1 MKHWKLAITT
11 SLVCSMVLGLGAC
24 GSQPGGGA
32 ENSGESAS
40 IWGISD
46 KNFGPT
52 KEAIER
58 WNQEHS
64 DQQLKAEYFANDP
77 YKEKIRTSVGSGN
90 APTLIYNWGGATL
103 RDYVKSGAII
113 DLTKELEGVSK
124 SKVFDVVAKG
134 GSVDGKLYAMPTQ
147 GVMPVVLYVNKK
159 VCRDAGIT
167 QSPKTWDDL
176 LDSVHKLKAAG
187 KTPIALAGGSQ
198 WPYLMWAAYL
208 VDRIGGPEVFQGV
221 IDGKKDAWS
230 DPAVIRAMTMIQELV
245 DAGAFGNVYSS
256 MTADDRKD
264 TTMVATG
271 AAGMELMGSWAVPD
285 FVAIS
290 KSFADS
296 DLDFVPFPT
305 VKDGKGNPADLTGN
319 LANYYSV
326 SAKASKKQQETAIN
340 FLKQETYSDPMVD
353 SMLKIGAVPPVK
365 GIRDKVKKSDMKMG
379 FYIWAYDAMSQ
390 APTFQLSWD
399 QALPSAQAQAV
410 LNNLE
415 QVFLKTQTPQD
426 FVSKMNATIQ

>member
-1 MKHWKLAITT
+1 MKYGKIVMVT

-24 GSQPGGGA
+24 GSQPGGSSKSSA
-32 ENSGESAS
+32 DSAS
-40 IWGISD
+40 VWGISD
-46 KNFGPT
+46 TNFGPT

-58 WNQEHS
+58 WNSQHPDRE
-64 DQQLKAEYFANDP
+64 LKAEYFANDA

-103 RDYVKSGAII
+103 RDYAKSGAII
-113 DLTKELEGVSK
+113 DLTKELNGLSQ
-124 SKVFDVVAKG
+124 SRVFDVVAKG
-134 GSVDGKLYAMPTQ
+134 GSVNGKLYAMPTQ

-159 VCRDAGIT
+159 VFREAGIAE
-167 QSPKTWDDL
+167 SPKTWDDL
-176 LDSVHKLKAAG
+176 LDSVHKLKNAG

-264 TTMVATG
+264 TSMVATG

-285 FVAIS
+285 FVGIS
-290 KSFADS
+290 KTFADS
-296 DLDFVPFPT
+296 DLDFAPFPT
-305 VKDGKGNPADLTGN
+305 VKGGKGNPADLTGN

-326 SAKASKKQQETAIN
+326 SAKASKEQQKTAIE
-340 FLKQETYSDPMVD
+340 FLKQETYSKPMVD

-365 GIRDKVKKSDMKMG
+365 GIREKVKKSDLKIG

-415 QVFLKTQTPQD
+415 QVFLKTQTPEE